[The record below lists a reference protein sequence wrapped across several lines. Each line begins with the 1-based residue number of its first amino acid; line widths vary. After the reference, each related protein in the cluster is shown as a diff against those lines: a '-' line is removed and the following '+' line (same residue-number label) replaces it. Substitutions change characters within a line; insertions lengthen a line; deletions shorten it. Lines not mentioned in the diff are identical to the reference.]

1 MEKGATIGLSL
12 FVVGLILLFIY
23 GVYRGLDEILKSINL
38 VTGILGGIT
47 IIGLI
52 ILIISIIIEQQRNKK
67 ENLSKIS
74 KEDLEP

>member
-1 MEKGATIGLSL
+1 MGKSATIGL
-12 FVVGLILLFIY
+12 LLFIGGIVLLLIY
-23 GVYRGLDEILKSINL
+23 GVYQGMDEVLKSINL
-38 VTGILGGIT
+38 VTGVLGGVT

-52 ILIISIIIEQQRNKK
+52 ILIISIIVEQQRNKK